1 MFEAPIAEVIK
12 LGNAV
17 TTSVVEEE
25 VPVFD
30 PPCI

>member
-1 MFEAPIAEVIK
+1 MFEAPVAEVIK

-25 VPVFD
+25 DFTIIY
-30 PPCI
+30 PCM